1 MAILDLFFPKKC
13 LECGRTGK
21 YICENCLRKVPP
33 RGWVNRETYSCF
45 KYEGVIRKAIITLK
59 YKYSTEIAQE
69 LAEVCVRKIKSVFLL
84 PSNYCLVPVPLH
96 WYRQNFRGFN
106 QSAEVG
112 KIVAAKM
119 GWEFIPDLLVR
130 QKSTVSQ
137 VQLTSSARRQNLRGV
152 FSLNSKYLVP
162 DAYCLVLF
170 DDVLTTGSTLLEA
183 SKVLREGGV
192 KRILCLTIAK

>member
-59 YKYSTEIAQE
+59 YKYSTEITQE